1 MSNTL
6 LIYNQLRAAGVSRA
20 GALGLLGNWKAESG
34 LEPGRLQNDF
44 SANRIYSIAYTA
56 DVTAGR
62 ISRMQFARDQK
73 GYGLAQWTYFNFS
86 TGQGRKLELYDFWKK
101 SGKALDDVSMQ
112 VSFALHELTTEGQYA
127 GLWQILRTTDD
138 IWTATDKVCRLY
150 EQPYYCNVDT
160 RFRYAKELE
169 AEIAEAERGAV
180 PQPSENSV
188 EKDTGTV
195 SADEEGKTAGTVP
208 VAKDTGTVSADEE
221 GKTAGTVPAIW
232 SKTEEPSPCPQ
243 TEEPSPCLFWPPR
256 MIDRSMA
263 GADVAVL
270 QAILTARGYYTG
282 DLDGVFGDALDAA
295 VRKFQREHDL
305 DPDGVVGPLT
315 WRELLQLS

>member
-1 MSNTL
+1 MSNVL

-34 LEPGRLQNDF
+34 LEPCRLQNDF
-44 SANRIYSIAYTA
+44 SAGRIYSRSYTD

-62 ISRMQFARDQK
+62 ITRAQFARDQK

-150 EQPYYCNVDT
+150 EQPFYCNVDT

-169 AEIAEAERGAV
+169 AEILEAENAASPSSTSLGDTSSAV
-180 PQPSENSV
+180 DNDSASMGFELSTLNSELYY
-188 EKDTGTV
+188 
-195 SADEEGKTAGTVP
+195 P
-208 VAKDTGTVSADEE
+208 Y
-221 GKTAGTVPAIW
+221 
-232 SKTEEPSPCPQ
+232 
-243 TEEPSPCLFWPPR
+243 R
-256 MIDRSMA
+256 MIDKSMA
-263 GADVAVL
+263 GTDVAVL
-270 QAILTARGYYTG
+270 QAVLAARGYYTG
-282 DLDGVFGDALDAA
+282 ALDGIFGDALDAA
-295 VRKFQREHDL
+295 VRKFQMDHDL
-305 DPDGVVGPLT
+305 AVDGVCGPMT
-315 WRELLQLS
+315 WRKILEME

>member
-1 MSNTL
+1 MPYTL

-44 SANRIYSIAYTA
+44 SANRFYSRAYTD

-101 SGKALDDVSMQ
+101 SGKALDDMSMQ

-127 GLWQILRTTDD
+127 GLWQILRSTDD

-180 PQPSENSV
+180 PQPSETSV

-195 SADEEGKTAGTVP
+195 SADEEGKTAG
-208 VAKDTGTVSADEE
+208 A
-221 GKTAGTVPAIW
+221 VPAVCCQT
-232 SKTEEPSPCPQ
+232 KEPSLRLLLPESICN
-243 TEEPSPCLFWPPR
+243 SALF
-256 MIDRSMA
+256 
-263 GADVAVL
+263 
-270 QAILTARGYYTG
+270 
-282 DLDGVFGDALDAA
+282 
-295 VRKFQREHDL
+295 
-305 DPDGVVGPLT
+305 
-315 WRELLQLS
+315 

>member
-6 LIYNQLRAAGVSRA
+6 FIYNQLRSSGVTHA

-34 LEPGRLQNDF
+34 LEPCRLQNDF
-44 SANRIYSIAYTA
+44 SAGRIYSRSYTD

-62 ISRMQFARDQK
+62 ITRAQFARDQK

-112 VSFALHELTTEGQYA
+112 VAFALHELTTEAQYA

-169 AEIAEAERGAV
+169 AEIGAAA
-180 PQPSENSV
+180 S
-188 EKDTGTV
+188 
-195 SADEEGKTAGTVP
+195 TAP
-208 VAKDTGTVSADEE
+208 ISDNP
-221 GKTAGTVPAIW
+221 PAA
-232 SKTEEPSPCPQ
+232 EEPSKETVSLYFPY
-243 TEEPSPCLFWPPR
+243 R
-256 MIDRSMA
+256 MIDKSMS
-263 GADVAVL
+263 GTDVAVL
-270 QAILTARGYYTG
+270 QAILTARSYYTG
-282 DLDGVFGDALDAA
+282 PLDGLFGDALDTA
-295 VRKFQREHDL
+295 VRRFQCDHALE
-305 DPDGVVGPLT
+305 PDGVVGPLS
-315 WRELLQLS
+315 WRKILSLED

>member
-1 MSNTL
+1 MSNVL
-6 LIYNQLRAAGVSRA
+6 LIFNQLRAAGVSRA

-44 SANRIYSIAYTA
+44 SANRIYSHAYTA

-62 ISRMQFARDQK
+62 ITRTQFARDQK

-112 VSFALHELTTEGQYA
+112 VSFALHELTTEAQYA

-169 AEIAEAERGAV
+169 AEIGAAA
-180 PQPSENSV
+180 S
-188 EKDTGTV
+188 
-195 SADEEGKTAGTVP
+195 TVP
-208 VAKDTGTVSADEE
+208 VSDN
-221 GKTAGTVPAIW
+221 PAI
-232 SKTEEPSPCPQ
+232 EEASPKITDPLYY
-243 TEEPSPCLFWPPR
+243 PYR
-256 MIDRSMA
+256 MIDKSMT

-282 DLDGVFGDALDAA
+282 SLDSLFGDALDAA
-295 VRKFQREHDL
+295 VRKFQSDHTL

-315 WRELLQLS
+315 WRELLKLSP

>member
-1 MSNTL
+1 MSNVL

-20 GALGLLGNWKAESG
+20 GALGLMGNWKAESG
-34 LEPGRLQNDF
+34 LEPCRLQNDF
-44 SANRIYSIAYTA
+44 SANRIYSRSYTD

-62 ISRMQFARDQK
+62 ITRAQFARDQK

-160 RFRYAKELE
+160 RFRYAKEIE
-169 AEIAEAERGAV
+169 AEISAAESA
-180 PQPSENSV
+180 PSAQ
-188 EKDTGTV
+188 DTGTV
-195 SADEEGKTAGTVP
+195 SAAEEGKTAGTVLA
-208 VAKDTGTVSADEE
+208 VCR
-221 GKTAGTVPAIW
+221 
-232 SKTEEPSPCPQ
+232 KTEEPSL
-243 TEEPSPCLFWPPR
+243 CLSWPPR
-256 MIDRSMA
+256 MIDKSMA
-263 GADVAVL
+263 GTDVAVL
-270 QAILTARGYYTG
+270 QAVLSARGYYTG
-282 DLDGVFGDALDAA
+282 ALDGIFGDALDAA
-295 VRKFQREHDL
+295 VRKFQMDHDL
-305 DPDGVVGPLT
+305 VVDGVCGPMT
-315 WRELLQLS
+315 WRKILEME

>member
-1 MSNTL
+1 MSNSL
-6 LIYNQLRAAGVSRA
+6 LIFNQLRAAGVSRA

-34 LEPGRLQNDF
+34 LEPCRLQNDF
-44 SANRIYSIAYTA
+44 SANRIYSRSYTD

-62 ISRMQFARDQK
+62 ITRAQFARDQK

-160 RFRYAKELE
+160 RFRYAKEIE
-169 AEIAEAERGAV
+169 AEIASA
-180 PQPSENSV
+180 ENSASPSSASPSDTSSPV
-188 EKDTGTV
+188 EIDSSSLDFELSTLN
-195 SADEEGKTAGTVP
+195 SELYYP
-208 VAKDTGTVSADEE
+208 Y
-221 GKTAGTVPAIW
+221 
-232 SKTEEPSPCPQ
+232 
-243 TEEPSPCLFWPPR
+243 R
-256 MIDRSMA
+256 MIDKSMA
-263 GADVAVL
+263 GTDVAVL
-270 QAILTARGYYTG
+270 QAVLSARGYYTG
-282 DLDGVFGDALDAA
+282 ELDGIFGDALDAS
-295 VRKFQREHDL
+295 VRKFQMDHDL
-305 DPDGVVGPLT
+305 VVDGVCGPQT
-315 WRELLQLS
+315 WREILKLS

>member
-1 MSNTL
+1 MSNVL

-34 LEPGRLQNDF
+34 LEACRLQNDF
-44 SANRIYSIAYTA
+44 SAGRIYSRSYTD

-62 ISRMQFARDQK
+62 ITRAQFARDQK

-112 VSFALHELTTEGQYA
+112 VAFALHELTTEGQYA

-169 AEIAEAERGAV
+169 AEISAAESTPG
-180 PQPSENSV
+180 

-195 SADEEGKTAGTVP
+195 SSVREDSVTVPGVQAGT
-208 VAKDTGTVSADEE
+208 
-221 GKTAGTVPAIW
+221 
-232 SKTEEPSPCPQ
+232 EP
-243 TEEPSPCLFWPPR
+243 LFYPYR
-256 MIDRSMA
+256 MIDKSMA
-263 GADVAVL
+263 GTDVAVL
-270 QAILTARGYYTG
+270 QAILSARGYYSG
-282 DLDGVFGDALDAA
+282 ALDGIFGDALDAA
-295 VRKFQREHDL
+295 VRKFQMDHDL
-305 DPDGVVGPLT
+305 VVDGVCGPQT
-315 WRELLQLS
+315 WREILKLS

>member
-1 MSNTL
+1 MSNVL

-34 LEPGRLQNDF
+34 LEPCRLQNDF
-44 SANRIYSIAYTA
+44 SANRIYSHSYTD

-62 ISRMQFARDQK
+62 ITRAQFARDQK

-101 SGKALDDVSMQ
+101 SGMALDDVSMQ

-150 EQPYYCNVDT
+150 EQPYYCNVDA

-169 AEIAEAERGAV
+169 AEILEAENAAS
-180 PQPSENSV
+180 PSSASS
-188 EKDTGTV
+188 KDTGEVLDNANCTLN
-195 SADEEGKTAGTVP
+195 SELCTFSQNSELYYP
-208 VAKDTGTVSADEE
+208 Y
-221 GKTAGTVPAIW
+221 
-232 SKTEEPSPCPQ
+232 
-243 TEEPSPCLFWPPR
+243 R
-256 MIDRSMA
+256 MIDKSMA
-263 GADVAVL
+263 GTDVAVL
-270 QAILTARGYYTG
+270 QAILSARGYYNG
-282 DLDGVFGDALDAA
+282 ALDGVFGDLLDAS
-295 VRKFQREHDL
+295 VRKFQMDHDL
-305 DPDGVVGPLT
+305 VVDGVCGPQT
-315 WRELLQLS
+315 WREILKLS

>member
-34 LEPGRLQNDF
+34 LEPCRLQNDF
-44 SANRIYSIAYTA
+44 SANRIYSRSYTA

-62 ISRMQFARDQK
+62 ITRAQFARDQK

-112 VSFALHELTTEGQYA
+112 VSFALHELTIEAQYA

-160 RFRYAKELE
+160 RFRYAKEIDE
-169 AEIAEAERGAV
+169 EIAAAETTSV
-180 PQPSENSV
+180 P
-188 EKDTGTV
+188 T
-195 SADEEGKTAGTVP
+195 SADLP
-208 VAKDTGTVSADEE
+208 DTDEAQSEANSTLHSALS
-221 GKTAGTVPAIW
+221 TLYYPY
-232 SKTEEPSPCPQ
+232 
-243 TEEPSPCLFWPPR
+243 R
-256 MIDRSMA
+256 MIDKSMA
-263 GADVAVL
+263 GTDVAVL

-282 DLDGVFGDALDAA
+282 PLDGIFGDALDAA
-295 VRKFQREHDL
+295 VRKFQSEHDL
-305 DPDGVVGPLT
+305 EPDGVVGPLS
-315 WRELLQLS
+315 WRKILSLEE

>member
-1 MSNTL
+1 MSNAL
-6 LIYNQLRAAGVSRA
+6 LIFNQLRAAGVSRA

-34 LEPGRLQNDF
+34 LEPCRLQNDF
-44 SANRIYSIAYTA
+44 SANRIYSHAYTA

-62 ISRMQFARDQK
+62 ITRAQFARDQK

-86 TGQGRKLELYDFWKK
+86 TGQGRKLDLYDFWKK

-112 VSFALHELTTEGQYA
+112 VSFALHELTTEAQYA

-150 EQPYYCNVDT
+150 EQPYYCNVDA

-169 AEIAEAERGAV
+169 AEIEAE
-180 PQPSENSV
+180 
-188 EKDTGTV
+188 
-195 SADEEGKTAGTVP
+195 
-208 VAKDTGTVSADEE
+208 
-221 GKTAGTVPAIW
+221 I
-232 SKTEEPSPCPQ
+232 SKKPEEEPNVSGSSSERTSSGVNELSSRL
-243 TEEPSPCLFWPPR
+243 TEANDTKLVRTTWPPR
-256 MIDRSMA
+256 MIDKSMS
-263 GADVAVL
+263 GTDVAVL

-282 DLDGVFGDALDAA
+282 PLDGLFGDALDAA
-295 VRKFQREHDL
+295 VRKFQLEHDL

-315 WRELLQLS
+315 WRKILSLED

>member
-1 MSNTL
+1 MSNVL

-34 LEPGRLQNDF
+34 LEPCRLQNDF
-44 SANRIYSIAYTA
+44 SAGRIYSRSYTD

-62 ISRMQFARDQK
+62 ITRAQFARDQK

-160 RFRYAKELE
+160 RFRYAKEIE
-169 AEIAEAERGAV
+169 AEIASA
-180 PQPSENSV
+180 ENSASPSSASPSDTSSPV
-188 EKDTGTV
+188 EID
-195 SADEEGKTAGTVP
+195 SASMGFELSTLNSELYYP
-208 VAKDTGTVSADEE
+208 Y
-221 GKTAGTVPAIW
+221 
-232 SKTEEPSPCPQ
+232 
-243 TEEPSPCLFWPPR
+243 R
-256 MIDRSMA
+256 MIDKSMA
-263 GADVAVL
+263 GTDVAVL
-270 QAILTARGYYTG
+270 QAVLSARGYYTG
-282 DLDGVFGDALDAA
+282 ALDGIFGDTLDAA
-295 VRKFQREHDL
+295 VRKFQMDQYL
-305 DPDGVVGPLT
+305 VVDGVCGPQT
-315 WRELLQLS
+315 WREILKLS

>member
-1 MSNTL
+1 MSSVL

-20 GALGLLGNWKAESG
+20 GALGLMGNWKAESG
-34 LEPGRLQNDF
+34 LEPCRLQNDF
-44 SANRIYSIAYTA
+44 SAGRIYSRSYTD

-62 ISRMQFARDQK
+62 ITRAQFARDQK

-160 RFRYAKELE
+160 RFRYAKEIE
-169 AEIAEAERGAV
+169 AEIASA
-180 PQPSENSV
+180 ENSAAPSSTSPSDTSSPV
-188 EKDTGTV
+188 EIDSSSLDFELSTLN
-195 SADEEGKTAGTVP
+195 SELYYP
-208 VAKDTGTVSADEE
+208 Y
-221 GKTAGTVPAIW
+221 
-232 SKTEEPSPCPQ
+232 
-243 TEEPSPCLFWPPR
+243 R
-256 MIDRSMA
+256 MIDKSMA
-263 GADVAVL
+263 GTDVAVL
-270 QAILTARGYYTG
+270 QAVLSARGYYTG
-282 DLDGVFGDALDAA
+282 ALDGIFGDVLDAA
-295 VRKFQREHDL
+295 VRKFQMDHDL
-305 DPDGVVGPLT
+305 VVDGVCGPKT
-315 WRELLQLS
+315 WREILKLS

>member
-1 MSNTL
+1 MSNVL

-34 LEPGRLQNDF
+34 LEACRLQNDF
-44 SANRIYSIAYTA
+44 SAGRIYSRSYTD

-62 ISRMQFARDQK
+62 ITRAQFARDQK

-112 VSFALHELTTEGQYA
+112 VAFALHELTTEGQYA

-169 AEIAEAERGAV
+169 AEISAAESTPG
-180 PQPSENSV
+180 

-195 SADEEGKTAGTVP
+195 SAVREDSVTVP
-208 VAKDTGTVSADEE
+208 SVQAE
-221 GKTAGTVPAIW
+221 GLSELYYPY
-232 SKTEEPSPCPQ
+232 
-243 TEEPSPCLFWPPR
+243 R
-256 MIDRSMA
+256 MIDKSMA
-263 GADVAVL
+263 GTDVAVL
-270 QAILTARGYYTG
+270 QAVLSARGYYTG
-282 DLDGVFGDALDAA
+282 ALDGIFGDVLDAA
-295 VRKFQREHDL
+295 VRKFQMDHDL
-305 DPDGVVGPLT
+305 VVDGVCGPMT
-315 WRELLQLS
+315 WRKILSLED

>member
-6 LIYNQLRAAGVSRA
+6 LIYTQLRAAGVSRA

-34 LEPGRLQNDF
+34 LEPCRLQNDF
-44 SANRIYSIAYTA
+44 SANRIYSHAYTA

-62 ISRMQFARDQK
+62 ITRAQFARDQK

-86 TGQGRKLELYDFWKK
+86 TGQGRKLDLYDFWKK

-112 VSFALHELTTEGQYA
+112 VSFALHELTTEAQYA

-150 EQPYYCNVDT
+150 EQPYYCNVDA

-169 AEIAEAERGAV
+169 AEIEAE
-180 PQPSENSV
+180 
-188 EKDTGTV
+188 
-195 SADEEGKTAGTVP
+195 
-208 VAKDTGTVSADEE
+208 
-221 GKTAGTVPAIW
+221 I
-232 SKTEEPSPCPQ
+232 SKKPEEEPNVSGSSSERTSSGVNELSSRL
-243 TEEPSPCLFWPPR
+243 TEANDTKLVRTTWPPR
-256 MIDRSMA
+256 MIDKSMA
-263 GADVAVL
+263 GTDVAVL
-270 QAILTARGYYTG
+270 QAILTARGCYTG
-282 DLDGVFGDALDAA
+282 PLDGIFGDALDAA
-295 VRKFQREHDL
+295 VRKFQLEHDL

-315 WRELLQLS
+315 WRKILSLED

>member
-1 MSNTL
+1 MSNAL
-6 LIYNQLRAAGVSRA
+6 LIFNQLRAAGVSRA

-34 LEPGRLQNDF
+34 LEPCRLQNDF
-44 SANRIYSIAYTA
+44 SANRIYSHAYTA

-62 ISRMQFARDQK
+62 ITRAQFARDQK

-86 TGQGRKLELYDFWKK
+86 TGQGRKLDLYDFWKK

-112 VSFALHELTTEGQYA
+112 VSFALHELTTEAQYA

-150 EQPYYCNVDT
+150 EQPYYCNVDA

-169 AEIAEAERGAV
+169 AEIEAE
-180 PQPSENSV
+180 
-188 EKDTGTV
+188 
-195 SADEEGKTAGTVP
+195 
-208 VAKDTGTVSADEE
+208 
-221 GKTAGTVPAIW
+221 I
-232 SKTEEPSPCPQ
+232 SKKPEEEPNVSGSSSERTSSGVNELSSRL
-243 TEEPSPCLFWPPR
+243 TEANDTKLVRTTWPPR
-256 MIDRSMA
+256 MIDKSMA
-263 GADVAVL
+263 GTDVAVL

-282 DLDGVFGDALDAA
+282 PLDGIFGDALDAA
-295 VRKFQREHDL
+295 VRKFQLEHDL

-315 WRELLQLS
+315 WRKILSLED

>member
-1 MSNTL
+1 MSNVL

-34 LEPGRLQNDF
+34 LEPCRLQNDF
-44 SANRIYSIAYTA
+44 SANRIYSRSYTD

-62 ISRMQFARDQK
+62 ITRAQFARDQK

-150 EQPYYCNVDT
+150 EQPFYCNVDT

-169 AEIAEAERGAV
+169 AEILEAVNAASPSSTSLGDTSSAV
-180 PQPSENSV
+180 DNDSASMGFELSTLNSELYY
-188 EKDTGTV
+188 
-195 SADEEGKTAGTVP
+195 P
-208 VAKDTGTVSADEE
+208 Y
-221 GKTAGTVPAIW
+221 
-232 SKTEEPSPCPQ
+232 
-243 TEEPSPCLFWPPR
+243 R
-256 MIDRSMA
+256 MIDKSMA
-263 GADVAVL
+263 GTDVAVL
-270 QAILTARGYYTG
+270 QAVLAARGYYTG
-282 DLDGVFGDALDAA
+282 ALDGIFGDALDAA
-295 VRKFQREHDL
+295 VRKFQMDHDL
-305 DPDGVVGPLT
+305 AVDGVCGPMT
-315 WRELLQLS
+315 WRKILSLEE

>member
-1 MSNTL
+1 MSNVL

-34 LEPGRLQNDF
+34 LEPCRLQNDF
-44 SANRIYSIAYTA
+44 SAGRIYSRSYTD

-62 ISRMQFARDQK
+62 ITRAQFARDQK

-112 VSFALHELTTEGQYA
+112 VAFALHELTTEGQYA

-150 EQPYYCNVDT
+150 EQPFYCNVDT

-169 AEIAEAERGAV
+169 AEILEAENAASPSSTSLGDTSSAV
-180 PQPSENSV
+180 DNDSASMGFELSTLNSELYY
-188 EKDTGTV
+188 
-195 SADEEGKTAGTVP
+195 P
-208 VAKDTGTVSADEE
+208 Y
-221 GKTAGTVPAIW
+221 
-232 SKTEEPSPCPQ
+232 
-243 TEEPSPCLFWPPR
+243 R
-256 MIDRSMA
+256 MIDKSMA
-263 GADVAVL
+263 GTDVAVL
-270 QAILTARGYYTG
+270 QAVLAARGYYTG
-282 DLDGVFGDALDAA
+282 ALDGIFGDALDAA
-295 VRKFQREHDL
+295 VRKFQMDHDL
-305 DPDGVVGPLT
+305 AVDGVCGPMT
-315 WRELLQLS
+315 WRKILEME